1 MVASINRRTAMGL
14 ATVAI
19 LLSVCTLAQSADET
33 IRVYLGT
40 FTRKGRK
47 GIYLSKLNLA
57 TGRLKP
63 TGSEITVSSPVCVK
77 FHAAG
82 Q

>member
-1 MVASINRRTAMGL
+1 MSHFIIRRNAEL
-14 ATVAI
+14 AIVSRTGRRRDAF
-19 LLSVCTLAQSADET
+19 SVIIGVDFG
-33 IRVYLGT
+33 VD
-40 FTRKGRK
+40 
-47 GIYLSKLNLA
+47 LA